1 MYSDYCGSY
10 DDEDFTASAMCCG
23 CGGGS
28 YIVEEDGAI
37 ENAIE
42 AIVHEIETPHEEA
55 VVEEAVEEWRE
66 YNHSYRPI
74 KDLIDGLNDVGTM
87 PEMFANMTRQM
98 LIEELRRAV
107 NEADHALD
115 HVKRD
120 ILREIAQPLLLS
132 AESDAAESAAA
143 YDVE

>member
-1 MYSDYCGSY
+1 
-10 DDEDFTASAMCCG
+10 
-23 CGGGS
+23 
-28 YIVEEDGAI
+28 
-37 ENAIE
+37 
-42 AIVHEIETPHEEA
+42 
-55 VVEEAVEEWRE
+55 
-66 YNHSYRPI
+66 
-74 KDLIDGLNDVGTM
+74 M

-132 AESDAAESAAA
+132 AESDAAYAE
-143 YDVE
+143 E